1 MTAADGTTG
10 VLADTGYVLVRAE
23 VGYCVLVPAGVPEN
37 EAVPVARRAVN
48 RVIWLRDEE
57 CRQEVQSTRG
67 THTIYLNHGEAG
79 IIFAVLNKD
88 DGGPET
94 WPEPVPLERIAALY
108 GQPFVLDDEE

>member
-1 MTAADGTTG
+1 MTAANGTTG

-37 EAVPVARRAVN
+37 EAVSVARRAVN
-48 RVIWLRDEE
+48 RVIWLRDAD
-57 CRQEVQSTRG
+57 CRQEVQNTRG
-67 THTIYLNHGEAG
+67 THTIYLDHGEAR

-108 GQPFVLDDEE
+108 GQPFVPDDEE